1 MVWVSHQLNCAQ
13 DEVQPINWACL
24 WGHTAAARAILR
36 DPSVVQHV
44 AARKS
49 DALSWCCHKG
59 HAETLKVLLESVH
72 ISHTHSNSPTP
83 VFRTL
88 TPLQLAVC
96 YGKDLKTV
104 ELVLAQGV
112 DVDETIVATKKT
124 ALAIAASNH
133 SYEIVAALLK
143 HGASVKVDSDDKS
156 AFRYLF
162 DDCHNY
168 DYGKTAA
175 LVNMFVAERP
185 NDNLQN
191 DLPYLCRTMIM
202 LAPLI
207 RELLKLGADVNARS
221 AGGLTPLRIT
231 VYYALNLPAAE
242 VFKCNIRAL
251 VLGGAD
257 LTAKTTA
264 AATEEDLVLCGY
276 DIPGGMTPM
285 DVARTC
291 GKDEMLD
298 AVVAT
303 LTAAIA
309 QRAL

>member
-1 MVWVSHQLNCAQ
+1 MNCAQ

-83 VFRTL
+83 LFRTL

-96 YGKDLKTV
+96 EKDLKTV
-104 ELVLAQGV
+104 ELVLEQGV
-112 DVDETIVATKKT
+112 DVNECHAGKRS
-124 ALAIAASNH
+124 ALGIAASNH
-133 SYEIVAALLK
+133 SYEMCSALLAR
-143 HGASVKVDSDDKS
+143 GASVRASNADGLT
-156 AFRYLF
+156 AMHYLLRASK
-162 DDCHNY
+162 DHAAHD
-168 DYGKTAA
+168 TAA
-175 LVNMFVAERP
+175 LVHLFLTERP

-191 DLPYLCRTMIM
+191 DILYYLKVYRLYSAVIQK
-202 LAPLI
+202 LLSAGAPLND
-207 RELLKLGADVNARS
+207 RTEN
-221 AGGLTPLRIT
+221 GLTALHIT
-231 VYYALNLPAAE
+231 VYDALTVKDNWDAE
-242 VFKCNIRAL
+242 ILRYNVRTL

-257 LTAKTTA
+257 LLAKTTA
-264 AATEEDLVLCGY
+264 PATNEDVVLANGAP
-276 DIPGGMTPM
+276 IPAGLTPM

-291 GKDEMLD
+291 GLQRRRD
-298 AVVAT
+298 AVVAE